1 MAELDALTHPWRLPL
16 AGVHGAERRDINGK
30 TYIVS
35 LPTALRDEIA
45 AELTSA
51 LEALPDVSWRVK
63 RWLSRS
69 TIAAPQQQSA
79 VLELA
84 QRIVQRHP
92 PLALQLGKCVVE
104 IKPRGVNKGEAITAF
119 MQEAPFAGREPVLS
133 AMI

>member
-69 TIAAPQQQSA
+69 TIAGPAAAERRAGAGAADCSA
-79 VLELA
+79 
-84 QRIVQRHP
+84 
-92 PLALQLGKCVVE
+92 
-104 IKPRGVNKGEAITAF
+104 
-119 MQEAPFAGREPVLS
+119 LS
-133 AMI
+133 AAGVTAWQVRGGD